1 MLPSSTLG
9 KATPRQNV
17 RHLQRRP
24 ASISPPASFGDQGS
38 PESFGDRGSLEE
50 GVMLRQHD
58 FKEAEATRSF
68 WQVKF
73 SQDVRQ
79 ILEMSAETVRNL
91 TSVQLQVQQL
101 QEVLE
106 ERVTSCE
113 EGLPQAPETPD
124 LPPKPTPRA
133 EYCVDS
139 ERQKLVMHEMLHDAM
154 HRFECS
160 IAKRLEEL
168 HERLDEFHE
177 VHLSN
182 IHRFEE
188 VMQHTATSSEQQ
200 DRLEALLSN
209 HQEEAMSM
217 HQHKPHEQLSR
228 VKFATQS
235 TVEHIP
241 SSDPLVEFGKVSSK
255 SCLQQ
260 RETENGN
267 VDSKRRVSKSVEALH
282 AITNLQLASELS
294 AGGESAQESD
304 IFDALDV
311 QESPVDQL
319 LRYIN
324 RVSLVVVLA
333 NTIFMGVTLDIA
345 IDHWHRHESPPQW
358 IQDIEITFTVAYCI
372 EMLLRVALEKKQFCM
387 GPNAG
392 WNMFDLIIILFAVF
406 DFLHNFGNFR
416 MLRIF
421 RILRIAKTA
430 RALRS
435 MKLLRVWRVVISQ
448 DVLCPMI
455 WSSAMLIGFLFVC
468 ALVFT
473 TFAGDF
479 TSTAT
484 ADQEAEKTQLLELYG
499 SVPATMKTIFAAVT
513 GGESWRELSRPL
525 SVISDLVLALY
536 WVVIFIVI
544 FGLMNTVT
552 AVYCD
557 AIIFNSNTDRLSFD
571 DRRKFQLKQ
580 LRSLM
585 QEGTSEPSGRIKK
598 HELMKLLQGDA
609 APVLKQLGLELWVAQ
624 SLFSLLDAEKEGA
637 IDIDEFIYLVL
648 HLKGNPQN
656 IHIASLEH
664 QSKKIIVTV
673 QSVVTLLEQTVAPQL
688 ANLLAQNALDRPST
702 RKSFD
707 GRDGSHYEEPQR
719 LVTTTF

>member
-1 MLPSSTLG
+1 
-9 KATPRQNV
+9 
-17 RHLQRRP
+17 
-24 ASISPPASFGDQGS
+24 
-38 PESFGDRGSLEE
+38 
-50 GVMLRQHD
+50 MLRQHD

-479 TSTAT
+479 TSSAT
-484 ADQEAEKTQLLELYG
+484 AEQEAEKTKLLELYG
-499 SVPATMKTIFAAVT
+499 SVTRTMKTIFSAVT

-525 SVISDLVLALY
+525 GVISDVVLFLY
-536 WVVIFIVI
+536 WLVIFVVI

-552 AVYCD
+552 AVYCE
-557 AIIFNSNTDRLSFD
+557 AIIYKSNRDRLSFD
-571 DRRKFQLKQ
+571 DKRKTKLELRR
-580 LRSLM
+580 LRSM
-585 QEGTSEPSGRIKK
+585 MHEGPLEPDGRITK
-598 HELMKLLQGDA
+598 HDLMKLLKSDG
-609 APVLKQLGLELWVAQ
+609 APVLKHLGLELWVAKA
-624 SLFSLLDAEKEGA
+624 LFRLLDAETERA
-637 IDIDEFIYLVL
+637 VDIDEFVYLLL
-648 HLKGNPQN
+648 HLEGNPQN
-656 IHIASLEH
+656 IHMASLEH
-664 QSKKIIVTV
+664 QSKRILKKVQFIATLMEETV
-673 QSVVTLLEQTVAPQL
+673 VPQL
-688 ANLLAQNALDRPST
+688 AGLLAENVADLVQDNASEISSFQN
-702 RKSFD
+702 SFMI
-707 GRDGSHYEEPQR
+707 GSQSNS
-719 LVTTTF
+719 